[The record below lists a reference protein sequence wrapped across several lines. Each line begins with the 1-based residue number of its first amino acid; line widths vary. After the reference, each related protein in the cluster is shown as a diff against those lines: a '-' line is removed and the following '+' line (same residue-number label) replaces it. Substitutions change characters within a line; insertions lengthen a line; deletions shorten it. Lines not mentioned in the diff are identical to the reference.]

1 MNRTMKI
8 LPMIIILFSLGS
20 CGLVDD
26 PSYKDGG
33 NPSISSGEVIDED
46 SLEQILGV
54 GLNLTSKGKEGD
66 TYPQKEYKNYYS
78 YIDGADIP
86 EDEDYSCFINSRFS
100 IHLSDKL
107 DTEEYTSDIYL
118 DPDIC
123 NSYIAIYAY
132 SYSKENGM
140 STDLIQLLDLC
151 TDFQISSISY
161 AIENTYQTGKVKKYT
176 LTLNFN
182 IIDTLQSLDVMEFSE
197 DDTVNKKT
205 TITKDTLAS
214 EFKFDSKTSYAFVKS
229 HFQKKDL
236 TTYTEMSPI
245 MTYSSTENYSFQP
258 MFSSSLGI
266 VDCSGINFHY

>member
-1 MNRTMKI
+1 MKM
-8 LPMIIILFSLGS
+8 LPMIIILSSLGS

-26 PSYKDGG
+26 PSYTDGG

-54 GLNLTSKGKEGD
+54 GLDLISKEKEGD

-78 YIDGADIP
+78 YIDGVDIP
-86 EDEDYSCFINSRFS
+86 KDEDYSCFINSHFS
-100 IHLSDKL
+100 IHISDKL
-107 DTEEYTSDIYL
+107 EKEDYTSDIYL

-123 NSYIAIYAY
+123 NPYLAIYSY
-132 SYSKENGM
+132 NYSKKNGL
-140 STDLIQLLDLC
+140 STNLIQLLDLC
-151 TDFQISSISY
+151 TDSQISSISY
-161 AIENTYQTGKVKKYT
+161 AIKNTYQAGKVKKYT

-205 TITKDTLAS
+205 TITKDTLVS
-214 EFKFDSKTSYAFVKS
+214 DFKFDSKTSYAFVKS

-236 TTYTEMSPI
+236 TTYTKMSSI

-266 VDCSGINFHY
+266 VDCSSINFHY